1 MANISP
7 YQIDRTASYL
17 SRMQGAV
24 KTAVEKAGK
33 KATSVK
39 TIGEA
44 VGAAALVCAA
54 RGYVEKRGQS
64 FVIPGIGV
72 DGELA
77 IGLALAGVSMF
88 ELADKYNTD
97 VEAAAIGVLSH
108 YVGQATR
115 NSVKAG
121 TVNMQTLVAG
131 DCIGGDCV
139 GSELEAAISG
149 L

>member
-7 YQIDRTASYL
+7 YNLNRTAEYIN
-17 SRMQGAV
+17 RMQGTV
-24 KTAVEKAGK
+24 KNALEKAGR
-33 KATSVK
+33 KAASAK
-39 TIGEA
+39 AIGEA

-64 FVIPGIGV
+64 FVIPGVGI

-77 IGLALAGVSMF
+77 IGLTLAGVSMF
-88 ELADKYNTD
+88 ELADKYNDD